1 MKTRI
6 FFRCL
11 FHKHTHAVP
20 SMPLPDACMYLLR
33 LMHEVKVYHWT
44 TRVFARH
51 ESSAKLLDK
60 LGPSVDKFV
69 EMFLASSE
77 SKKGGNGGISK
88 LEVREITDATYE
100 SVLSEALTTLTT
112 GSVGKVAN
120 KQVALGAR
128 RDAIVE
134 QLQVGLYLARMV

>member
-1 MKTRI
+1 
-6 FFRCL
+6 
-11 FHKHTHAVP
+11 
-20 SMPLPDACMYLLR
+20 MPLPDACLYLLR

-51 ESSAKLLDK
+51 ESTAKLLDK

-69 EMFLASSE
+69 EMFLASHPPSSSD
-77 SKKGGNGGISK
+77 SKKGGGGSVGSSK
-88 LEVREITDATYE
+88 LEIREITDATYE
-100 SVLSEALTTLTT
+100 TVLSEALTTLTT

-134 QLQVGLYLARMV
+134 QLQVGLYLARMM